1 MVKFHIPKQKI
12 ILKIEIKEKIE
23 VFYTNIINR
32 SDVLRQQ
39 SYTVTNQLKF
49 IKMNEKENVN
59 LTDADKL
66 KKLQEMIKL
75 NLYGNCNRNPKDLLF
90 DILSLISD
98 QDQNIIDQECKT
110 LLYFLHHFFQDIEAM
125 ELNK

>member
-1 MVKFHIPKQKI
+1 
-12 ILKIEIKEKIE
+12 
-23 VFYTNIINR
+23 
-32 SDVLRQQ
+32 
-39 SYTVTNQLKF
+39 
-49 IKMNEKENVN
+49 MNEKENVN